1 MPARKGKPRI
11 EGARVIRTS
20 LVLPE
25 SLWQRAKIR
34 AVQERTDLRAL
45 IIRGLE
51 TILSQKPKREGK

>member
-1 MPARKGKPRI
+1 M
-11 EGARVIRTS
+11 IRTS

-45 IIRGLE
+45 LIQGLE
-51 TILSQKPKREGK
+51 MILSQKPKREGK